1 MALCAAGAI
10 QGAGA
15 TPTLR
20 ACPNSAREV
29 GAPSA
34 AAPVAFTRAA
44 DVLEQVRA
52 NLPKEAIQ
60 IRGEVLCGAR
70 RGKLDRA
77 FYLDARLQLG
87 QAPATARY
95 TLRDGFGAPAEQ
107 LTMVRQPNGVWLR
120 DYAKGRPLQGAPEP
134 AGDSLIGGSDVT
146 WNDLSLAFLWWTDG
160 VITGREPLLERE
172 CLVLEFM
179 PPQAP
184 RLTRIWIDEAL
195 LVLIKV
201 EEYDA
206 QRVLQRRIAVRT
218 FKKIGD
224 TWLIKDMD
232 IRRWPGEHR
241 TLIRLNEVSAEAAE
255 IRDRRSAVSDQKANI
270 VSNQND
276 KQITP

>member
-1 MALCAAGAI
+1 MHLNTDRHKYTAIFLCMALLAADAI

-15 TPTLR
+15 TNT
-20 ACPNSAREV
+20 
-29 GAPSA
+29 PSA
-34 AAPVAFTRAA
+34 AAPMAFSPGRSALAEPGTRAA
-44 DVLEQVRA
+44 DVLERVRA

-60 IRGEVLCGAR
+60 IRGELLCGAQ

-77 FYLDARLQLG
+77 FYLDAQLQLG

-95 TLRDGFGAPAEQ
+95 TLRDRFGAPAEQ
-107 LTMVRQPNGVWLR
+107 LTIVRQPNGMWLR
-120 DYAKGRPLQGAPEP
+120 EYAKGQPLQGTSPP
-134 AGDSLIGGSDVT
+134 AGNSLIGGSDVT

-160 VITGREPLLERE
+160 VITGRERLLERE

-184 RLTRIWIDEAL
+184 RLTRVWIDEAL

-206 QRVLQRRIAVRT
+206 QRILQRRIAVRT

-224 TWLIKDMD
+224 NWMIKDLD

-241 TLIRLNEVSAEAAE
+241 TLLRLNEVGAITNADEV
-255 IRDRRSAVSDQKANI
+255 I
-270 VSNQND
+270 SN
-276 KQITP
+276 

>member
-1 MALCAAGAI
+1 MALFAANAIQIAGA
-10 QGAGA
+10 A
-15 TPTLR
+15 PTLPER
-20 ACPNSAREV
+20 SG

-34 AAPVAFTRAA
+34 AAPVAFTQAA
-44 DVLEQVRA
+44 DVLERVRA

-60 IRGEVLCGAR
+60 IRGELLCGAR

-77 FYLDARLQLG
+77 FYLDAQLQLG
-87 QAPATARY
+87 QAPVTARY
-95 TLRDGFGAPAEQ
+95 TLRDGFGTPAEQ
-107 LTMVRQPNGVWLR
+107 LTMVRQPNGAWLR
-120 DYAKGRPLQGAPEP
+120 DYAKGRPLQSAPAP

-160 VITGREPLLERE
+160 TITGREPLLERN
-172 CLVLEFM
+172 CLVLEFT

-184 RLTRIWIDEAL
+184 QLTRVWIDEAL

-232 IRRWPGEHR
+232 VRRWPGEHR
-241 TLIRLNEVSAEAAE
+241 TLIRLNDVIVGANTAEV
-255 IRDRRSAVSDQKANI
+255 I
-270 VSNQND
+270 SN
-276 KQITP
+276 